1 MASIARY
8 ERFDNDG
15 IELVIDMKTGE
26 SFATVRG
33 YARMSGLNP
42 STVTRR
48 LSKHEGVAQTP
59 TKTVEILT
67 PGGKQGVALISE
79 DVITEWIFDDNPTLA
94 KAMLKAGVRV
104 YLHTASGYTVTSK
117 PFQSPFWYARVIQFL
132 RDNKVPDG
140 YWSVFRE
147 TMDLVAQFE
156 AVGCVIPDNAV
167 PDISVGKCWANHL
180 RSEGIEPN
188 AIAIK
193 YPHTYPWEDPR
204 GTRPANAYPDELLPR
219 FRKWFKGIYRTENLT
234 GYIKTR
240 HRSLLPY
247 VSKILE
253 GRNYKALK

>member
-1 MASIARY
+1 
-8 ERFDNDG
+8 
-15 IELVIDMKTGE
+15 MKTGE
-26 SFATVRG
+26 SFATISG
-33 YARMSGLNP
+33 YARMSGRAQ
-42 STVTRR
+42 ST
-48 LSKHEGVAQTP
+48 
-59 TKTVEILT
+59 
-67 PGGKQGVALISE
+67 ISE
-79 DVITEWIFDDNPTLA
+79 RTHRLGDLKTAEIQTVQGIRTHRLINEDTISRWIIQDNPELA
-94 KAMLKAGVRV
+94 FRMLKSGVRV

-117 PFQSPFWYARVIQFL
+117 PFQSPFWYARVVQFL

-204 GTRPANAYPDELLPR
+204 GTRPANAYPDGLLPD
-219 FRKWFKGIYRTENLT
+219 FRKWFKGTYRTENLT
-234 GYIKTR
+234 GYVKTR
-240 HRSLLPY
+240 HRALLPY